1 MRDFDMSHIES
12 ILKSYSEFLKAFS
25 VNYEQLIM
33 PSLLK
38 ITKAIEAANQQFL
51 LNSQQLVSILEFISE
66 HQEALFGELSS
77 LSASIDY
84 SSIFDGIRIHNDS
97 VEISDE
103 SSEAL
108 SSIIEYPQYKQQPVK
123 KFSFEDFVALVLF
136 PLILALLPML
146 QTSYYHHLDSLE
158 AQKQQLAESEY
169 QERFL
174 EIESEYSENI
184 KNLNDTLNNIEQYLS
199 ELPNNHSMT
208 ATASTA
214 HLESAVPE
222 AEVDDEPDKNDIR
235 L

>member
-1 MRDFDMSHIES
+1 MKDFDMSHIES
-12 ILKSYSEFLKAFS
+12 ILESYSEFLKAFS

-38 ITKAIEAANQQFL
+38 ITKAVEVANQQFL

-66 HQEALFGELSS
+66 HQETLFGE

-84 SSIFDGIRIHNDS
+84 SSIFNGIRIHNDS

-103 SSEAL
+103 SSEVL

-123 KFSFEDFVALVLF
+123 KFSLENFVTLILF

-158 AQKQQLAESEY
+158 SQKQQLAESEY
-169 QERFL
+169 QERLL

-214 HLESAVPE
+214 HLESAAPE
-222 AEVDDEPDKNDIR
+222 DEVGDEPGKNDIH